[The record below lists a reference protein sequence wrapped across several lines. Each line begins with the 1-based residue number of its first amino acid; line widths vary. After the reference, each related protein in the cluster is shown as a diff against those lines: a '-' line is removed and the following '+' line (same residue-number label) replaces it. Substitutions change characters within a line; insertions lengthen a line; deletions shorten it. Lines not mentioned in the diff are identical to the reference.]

1 MLKVGKKT
9 DILTTVRLQDNLFED
24 FKLEALK
31 NKVTMR
37 NLVERSMFLYMTDG
51 SFKKLIN
58 NQLNA
63 FYRRPA
69 GEGAAQK

>member
-69 GEGAAQK
+69 REGAAQK